1 MNIINFVIEFQNFLY
16 KEQHHVSSIICYIM
30 EKHVC
35 ENRLCGD
42 HTWGVRKGHTTEV
55 VENIKAYL
63 QSRPA
68 DPAFIGGYG

>member
-1 MNIINFVIEFQNFLY
+1 
-16 KEQHHVSSIICYIM
+16 M